1 MINRTFLFI
10 YLVTV
15 EVDGD
20 EFQNI
25 EIPSE
30 TSNDLNPIQSDSLNS
45 TNEVS
50 IFHII
55 KKHCYYCNYL
65 IRKI

>member
-10 YLVTV
+10 CLVTV

-55 KKHCYYCNYL
+55 KNHCYYSNYL